1 MFRVRVISV
10 LLLVSNALVLLTA
23 DKVYYDLADA
33 KSHFADFILKYNKV
47 YDTEEDYN
55 QRLEIFRSNLLRINE
70 LNVLH
75 EATFGINKFADLTR
89 EEFEK
94 TRLAGFPP
102 VEINTGEKITVEK
115 EWIADAPDSLDYRD
129 EGLVTEVK
137 DQGQCGSC
145 YIFSA
150 IGNIE
155 GQQAKINNELISLSE
170 QQALDCDKEKK
181 DMGCNGGYMVNVI
194 ALMKEGGSVGEE
206 DYPYTAK
213 VGSCS
218 RNESN
223 VKVKILN
230 ATALSTPTEEE
241 LAGALAHYGPLAIA
255 LYMPDWQYYQ
265 DGVLTPL
272 NCDNPPNHG
281 VVLVGYGTV
290 PGGRDYWIIKNSWG
304 ADWGIEGYF
313 KLEKGREYC
322 RIGKY
327 YTATAE
333 VEKKV

>member
-150 IGNIE
+150 IG
-155 GQQAKINNELISLSE
+155 
-170 QQALDCDKEKK
+170 KETRA
-181 DMGCNGGYMVNVI
+181 C
-194 ALMKEGGSVGEE
+194 
-206 DYPYTAK
+206 
-213 VGSCS
+213 
-218 RNESN
+218 
-223 VKVKILN
+223 
-230 ATALSTPTEEE
+230 
-241 LAGALAHYGPLAIA
+241 
-255 LYMPDWQYYQ
+255 
-265 DGVLTPL
+265 
-272 NCDNPPNHG
+272 
-281 VVLVGYGTV
+281 
-290 PGGRDYWIIKNSWG
+290 
-304 ADWGIEGYF
+304 
-313 KLEKGREYC
+313 
-322 RIGKY
+322 
-327 YTATAE
+327 
-333 VEKKV
+333 